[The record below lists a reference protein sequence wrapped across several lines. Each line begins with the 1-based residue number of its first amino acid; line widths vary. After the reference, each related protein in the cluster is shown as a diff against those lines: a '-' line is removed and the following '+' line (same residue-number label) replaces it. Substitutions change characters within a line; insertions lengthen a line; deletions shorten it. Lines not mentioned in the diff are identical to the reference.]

1 MADFPQN
8 LEMLIKN
15 NSMVHVRGE
24 LANHSSKKFMS
35 EILFFLT
42 LFCHRTDQKHTVKP
56 SEYPGDVS
64 ADF

>member
-1 MADFPQN
+1 MAGFPQN

-42 LFCHRTDQKHTVKP
+42 LFAIELIRITQ
-56 SEYPGDVS
+56 
-64 ADF
+64 

>member
-1 MADFPQN
+1 MAGFPQN

-15 NSMVHVRGE
+15 NSMVHVRRE

-42 LFCHRTDQKHTVKP
+42 LFAIELIRNTQ
-56 SEYPGDVS
+56 
-64 ADF
+64 